1 MAGLVSLAAGC
12 NTFPRGAGL
21 QSEVLA
27 TAAPA
32 AGADAAEAG
41 FAVEAVTR
49 DNLSTFAAWPAVGE
63 SDLGWIERVD
73 QPDTRIIA
81 PGDRVTVTIWSTE
94 QNGLLTTPGQR
105 FVTLPEM
112 QVTSSGTVFLPY
124 LGDVRISGM
133 APETARARIE
143 ERYLEV
149 TPSAQVQ
156 LHMTEGRQSTVS
168 LVSGVATPG
177 SYPLPDQDFTVL
189 ELIAEGGGIPASL
202 NNPQIRLHR
211 GSRVYGT
218 SVARLLAEPRLNTTL
233 VGGDR
238 VVIEADSRYFLS
250 LGAAGREARHL
261 FPQDRVTAL
270 DALAI
275 IGGVSDERA
284 NAQGILIL
292 RRYPEAAVRADGRG
306 PRHAR
311 TIFTVDLTSAD
322 GLFSAGQFLIRPG
335 DLVYVTESPLIGA
348 RTVFGLIGSVFGLV
362 NQVSG

>member
-1 MAGLVSLAAGC
+1 
-12 NTFPRGAGL
+12 
-21 QSEVLA
+21 
-27 TAAPA
+27 
-32 AGADAAEAG
+32 
-41 FAVEAVTR
+41 
-49 DNLSTFAAWPAVGE
+49 
-63 SDLGWIERVD
+63 
-73 QPDTRIIA
+73 
-81 PGDRVTVTIWSTE
+81 
-94 QNGLLTTPGQR
+94 
-105 FVTLPEM
+105 
-112 QVTSSGTVFLPY
+112 
-124 LGDVRISGM
+124 
-133 APETARARIE
+133 
-143 ERYLEV
+143 
-149 TPSAQVQ
+149 
-156 LHMTEGRQSTVS
+156 MTEGRQSTVS

-284 NAQGILIL
+284 NAPGILTL
-292 RRYPEAAVRADGRG
+292 RRYPAAAGRADGRG